1 MALIQNDDNK
11 CPTTKQV
18 NDALESIGGVQ
29 TLVLTTRDLISTD
42 RSSTLEINSSDQA
55 VMDTVKSNM
64 MNNIPFQLLY
74 YGITGG
80 GGLVQSLP
88 VSLHGVPFVNI
99 FTLYVG
105 INSTALTRL
114 SINKAT
120 TSKWTASILSTT

>member
-1 MALIQNDDNK
+1 MALIQNEDNK

-29 TLVLTTRDLISTD
+29 TLVLTTQDLISTD
-42 RSSTLEINSSDQA
+42 RSSTLEVNSSDQA

-74 YGITGG
+74 YRVTSG
-80 GGLVQSLP
+80 GGLAQSLP
-88 VSLHGVPFVNI
+88 ISLHGIPLANM

-114 SINKAT
+114 SINKT
-120 TSKWTASILSTT
+120 VTSKWTASTLSNS